1 MLEEVRITGLGVIED
16 AVLEFSSGF
25 TVVTG
30 ETGAGKTMV
39 VTGLGLMF
47 GGRADPARI
56 RPGADRAT
64 VEGRL
69 RIEAGGPAA
78 RQVLDAGGELDDGG
92 RTLILNRSV
101 SAEGRSRAYAG
112 GRGVTVSLL
121 IGLAD
126 DLVAVHGQ
134 ADQRQLLRA
143 DKQRQALDEYAGPG
157 LSAVMGDYQRAYTR
171 HREVRAELTELT
183 TRARERAAEAE
194 DLRRALDEIERV
206 EPVAGEDTALLA
218 EEERLGNAD
227 ALHAAATTA
236 HGALLGDPS
245 DGSYQG
251 SDAVTLLG
259 IARQALDAV
268 AAHDPDLGSMAGRL
282 SEVTYLASDIAA
294 DVASYVES
302 LDSDPARLAAVQER
316 RAELT
321 RLIRAYGG
329 RVAMPGPAA
338 QGEGAPGPA
347 PGLAAW
353 REDAPG
359 PAPGPA
365 AWQEDAPGPAPG
377 PAAWREDAPGP
388 APGPAGQPAA
398 GDGAL
403 GTTPGL
409 GARGAVPQAEAPPA
423 VPDLAS
429 VLAWARQAEHRLAEL
444 SADDDRIGTLGDEEA
459 RLAETVRDLGGKLT
473 SLRKDAAERFS
484 AAVTAELTALA
495 MPHAKITVAVIEQ
508 DEFGPHGAD
517 VVEIR
522 LAAHPG
528 APSLPLAKGASGG
541 ELSRVMLAIEVV
553 FAGADPVPTF
563 VFDEVDAGVGGKAA
577 VEIGRRLARL
587 ARRAQV
593 IVVTHLPQVAA
604 FADTHLVVEKASDG
618 SVISSGITRL
628 DDEGRVR
635 ELSRMLAG
643 LEDSEF
649 GRAHA
654 GELLAAAGAE
664 RAQAHHQ
671 A

>member
-47 GGRADPARI
+47 GGRADPSRV
-56 RPGADRAT
+56 RPAADRAT

-69 RIEAGGPAA
+69 RIEPDGHVA
-78 RQVLDAGGELDDGG
+78 RQVLEAGGELDDDG
-92 RTLILNRSV
+92 RTLIVSRSV
-101 SAEGRSRAYAG
+101 SAEGRSRAHAG
-112 GRGVTVSLL
+112 GRSVPVSLL
-121 IGLAD
+121 TYLAD

-134 ADQRQLLRA
+134 ADQQQLLRTA
-143 DKQRQALDEYAGPG
+143 KQREALDEFAGPAFAPV
-157 LSAVMGDYQRAYTR
+157 LADYQRVYAR
-171 HREVRAELTELT
+171 HREVLGELGELTAQ
-183 TRARERAAEAE
+183 ARERVLEAE
-194 DLRRALDEIERV
+194 DLQRALAEIDRL
-206 EPVAGEDTALLA
+206 EPAEGEDAALLA
-218 EEERLGNAD
+218 EEERLAHAD

-236 HGALLGDPS
+236 HAALLGDPA

-251 SDAVTLLG
+251 GDAVTLLG
-259 IARQALDAV
+259 GARQALDAV
-268 AAHDPDLGSMAGRL
+268 ATHDAELAGLAGRL
-282 SEVTYLASDIAA
+282 SEAAYLVSDVATEL
-294 DVASYVES
+294 ASYVQS
-302 LDSDPARLAAVQER
+302 LDSDPARLAVVQER

-321 RLIRAYGG
+321 RLIRAYGS
-329 RVAMPGPAA
+329 RVTAPAGAPSGP
-338 QGEGAPGPA
+338 GEGRSAGAGLAPPAGLVPAQAPA
-347 PGLAAW
+347 PGL
-353 REDAPG
+353 DQAP
-359 PAPGPA
+359 A
-365 AWQEDAPGPAPG
+365 
-377 PAAWREDAPGP
+377 
-388 APGPAGQPAA
+388 
-398 GDGAL
+398 
-403 GTTPGL
+403 
-409 GARGAVPQAEAPPA
+409 A
-423 VPDLAS
+423 VPDLGS
-429 VLAWARQAEHRLAEL
+429 VLAWAEQARARLAEL
-444 SADDDRIGTLGDEEA
+444 AGTDDQIGTLAAEA
-459 RLAETVRDLGGKLT
+459 ERLGGRVRDLGGQLT
-473 SLRKDAAERFS
+473 ALRKEAAERF
-484 AAVTAELTALA
+484 AAEVTAELTALA
-495 MPHAKITVAVIEQ
+495 MPNAKVSVVVTAR

-517 VVEIR
+517 EVDIR

-628 DDEGRVR
+628 DDAGRLQ

-643 LEDSEF
+643 LENSEY
-649 GRAHA
+649 GLAHA

-664 RAQAHHQ
+664 RAAGPGQDGVASAGPQ
-671 A
+671 RRAGEAAAQGAAAGRARQR

>member
-47 GGRADPARI
+47 GGRADPARV

-69 RIEAGGPAA
+69 RVEADGHVAK
-78 RQVLDAGGELDDGG
+78 QVLEAGGELDDDG
-92 RTLILNRSV
+92 RTLIVSRSV
-101 SAEGRSRAYAG
+101 SAEGRSRAHAG
-112 GRGVTVSLL
+112 GRGVPVSLL
-121 IGLAD
+121 TYLAA

-134 ADQRQLLRA
+134 ADQQQLLRTA
-143 DKQRQALDEYAGPG
+143 RQRQALDEFAGPA
-157 LSAVMGDYQRAYTR
+157 LTAILADYQRAYGR
-171 HREVRAELTELT
+171 HRDVQAELAGLT
-183 TRARERAAEAE
+183 TRARERTAEAE
-194 DLRRALDEIERV
+194 DLHRALEEIERV
-206 EPVAGEDTALLA
+206 EPVAGEDTQLLA
-218 EEERLGNAD
+218 EEERLGHAD
-227 ALHAAATTA
+227 TLHAAATTA

-245 DGSYQG
+245 DGAYQG
-251 SDAVTLLG
+251 ADAVTLLG
-259 IARQALDAV
+259 TARQALDAV
-268 AAHDPDLGSMAGRL
+268 AVHDPELATLAGRL
-282 SEVTYLASDIAA
+282 SEAAYLVSDVAT
-294 DVASYVES
+294 DLASYVES

-329 RVAMPGPAA
+329 RATVPAPAPEAGGPGAAAAAGPGAREAGGPDPAA
-338 QGEGAPGPA
+338 PEGAG
-347 PGLAAW
+347 AAGALDP
-353 REDAPG
+353 E
-359 PAPGPA
+359 PA
-365 AWQEDAPGPAPG
+365 A
-377 PAAWREDAPGP
+377 
-388 APGPAGQPAA
+388 
-398 GDGAL
+398 
-403 GTTPGL
+403 
-409 GARGAVPQAEAPPA
+409 PA
-423 VPDLAS
+423 VPGLAS
-429 VLAWARQAEHRLAEL
+429 VLAWAGQAQRRLTEL
-444 SADDDRIGTLGDEEA
+444 SGDDERIGVLGGEEA

-473 SLRKDAAERFS
+473 SLRKEAAERFA
-484 AAVTAELTALA
+484 AAVTGELSALA
-495 MPHAKITVAVIEQ
+495 MPHATLTVPVTPQ
-508 DEFGPHGAD
+508 DEYGPHGAD
-517 VVEIR
+517 EVEIR

-528 APSLPLAKGASGG
+528 APALPLAKGASGG

-604 FADTHLVVEKASDG
+604 FADAHLVVEKASDG

-628 DDEGRVR
+628 DDAGRVR

-643 LEDSEF
+643 LENSEY
-649 GRAHA
+649 GQAHA

-664 RAQAHHQ
+664 RAQAPRQ
-671 A
+671 R

>member
-365 AWQEDAPGPAPG
+365 
-377 PAAWREDAPGP
+377 
-388 APGPAGQPAA
+388 GQPAA

-444 SADDDRIGTLGDEEA
+444 SADDDRIGTLGDEDA

-484 AAVTAELTALA
+484 AAVTAELTVLA
-495 MPHAKITVAVIEQ
+495 MPHGKITVAVIEQ

-628 DDEGRVR
+628 DDGGRVR

-664 RAQAHHQ
+664 RAQAQHQ